1 MCYKHLEYLLKIK
14 SEHISILE
22 MRSHISWYIKGIPH
36 HKEVQAQCFKA
47 KTKEEITEIL
57 DNYLKKL
64 YN

>member
-1 MCYKHLEYLLKIK
+1 
-14 SEHISILE
+14 
-22 MRSHISWYIKGIPH
+22 MRSHIAWYIKGIPY
-36 HKEVQAQCFKA
+36 HKEIQAQCFKA